1 MNCEAMFCHLN
12 MYSNS
17 GKLWS
22 KGSSN
27 FNIAKNSFIYAFTAI
42 KITTAI
48 LNTYAENVFYFKVC
62 GCGKTQRNFVCSDI
76 YPTLS
81 FHVQLHWCKKGP
93 YYRYLFDVLGPYL
106 YFRVLIFSVLAS
118 FTRRMSIQSACIQ
131 QWVNLIYLWWVI
143 SCTVIIH
150 NVVKWCFTR
159 YTVNRCF
166 GSLFWLLGVLIGYLF
181 HKKFVPISKLGGP
194 Y

>member
-1 MNCEAMFCHLN
+1 MDSILASHTGSGPWFLHFLVATFIQYYFDANMFRIKIQTRVNAFNSNESQIDLWTVRRCFRHFMK

-48 LNTYAENVFYFKVC
+48 LNTYVENVSSISRCVWLWKDPAQF
-62 GCGKTQRNFVCSDI
+62 GCSDI

-93 YYRYLFDVLGPYL
+93 YYRY
-106 YFRVLIFSVLAS
+106 RV
-118 FTRRMSIQSACIQ
+118 SIETF
-131 QWVNLIYLWWVI
+131 L
-143 SCTVIIH
+143 T
-150 NVVKWCFTR
+150 F
-159 YTVNRCF
+159 
-166 GSLFWLLGVLIGYLF
+166 
-181 HKKFVPISKLGGP
+181 
-194 Y
+194 

>member
-93 YYRYLFDVLGPYL
+93 YYRY
-106 YFRVLIFSVLAS
+106 RV
-118 FTRRMSIQSACIQ
+118 SIETFLTF
-131 QWVNLIYLWWVI
+131 WVPIYI
-143 SCTVIIH
+143 S
-150 NVVKWCFTR
+150 
-159 YTVNRCF
+159 
-166 GSLFWLLGVLIGYLF
+166 GSLFSVFWLHSREECQFSLHVYSNELTWFICDE
-181 HKKFVPISKLGGP
+181 
-194 Y
+194 